1 MNKTKNNQKK
11 TNNHNKNTK
20 KYGYITFIFFSVT
33 HAFIRNFVHLSC
45 ALDEPH
51 NVEIYS

>member
-11 TNNHNKNTK
+11 PNNHNTK
-20 KYGYITFIFFSVT
+20 KYGYITFTFFSVT